1 MKGMWQ
7 LWSGLIPAEA
17 CDEII
22 ATASLLPEQEGRIGT
37 TDGVGVDRTIR
48 RSEIRWIED
57 YHEDFQEV
65 RDFMKRKFEEA
76 NANAFGADISFFR
89 NIQFTKYDSANVG
102 HYDWHEDIFWDSDS
116 LLDRKLSMVIQLSDS
131 SDYEGGNL
139 ELQWHQ
145 VPAEADLRKC
155 GTIIVFPSFLKH
167 RVTPVTKGIRHSL
180 VSWMEGPKWR

>member
-1 MKGMWQ
+1 MKAMWQ
-7 LWSGLIPAEA
+7 MWSGLLPAEA

-22 ATASLLPEQEGRIGT
+22 ATASLLPEQEARVGG

-57 YHEDFQEV
+57 YHEDFVEV

-76 NANAFGADISFFR
+76 NANAFGVDATFFR
-89 NIQFTKYDSANVG
+89 NIQFTKYDANNIG
-102 HYDWHEDIFWDSDS
+102 HYDWHEDIFWESDNV
-116 LLDRKLSMVIQLSDS
+116 LDRKLSMVVQLSDPD
-131 SDYEGGNL
+131 DYEGGNL
-139 ELQWHQ
+139 EFQWYEL
-145 VPAEADLRKC
+145 PAEQDLRKR

-180 VSWMEGPKWR
+180 VSWMEGPRWR